1 VNFLWGEEREGGREG
16 GREGR
21 GGAEW
26 DGGHGLQ
33 EYKSSLSYNYFEH

>member
-1 VNFLWGEEREGGREG
+1 MIFLRGEGGKRERERERERGRD
-16 GREGR
+16 
-21 GGAEW
+21 EW

>member
-1 VNFLWGEEREGGREG
+1 MIFFGGKGGKRERER
-16 GREGR
+16 GR
-21 GGAEW
+21 GGNEW